1 VASACR
7 SGQIVARTRL
17 SEHWPPLITVHFPPP
32 LSTWHC
38 SVRGTT
44 ATVLNDLFTL
54 RARCGGAHSLRWL
67 RSRRSHS
74 ASARARRSLLSL
86 KRCCCAR
93 CLTGRPIDWSSPP
106 PRCDNATPSI
116 FPSRVRTFDLHR
128 GANFLTLVGGA
139 VVIGRTF
146 TDADGQ
152 PLTGK
157 DAGPPEQPYLLRA
170 TTVAVLSYDYW
181 QRRY

>member
-1 VASACR
+1 MRQRNAVDLPF
-7 SGQIVARTRL
+7 SG
-17 SEHWPPLITVHFPPP
+17 PDF
-32 LSTWHC
+32 
-38 SVRGTT
+38 
-44 ATVLNDLFTL
+44 
-54 RARCGGAHSLRWL
+54 
-67 RSRRSHS
+67 
-74 ASARARRSLLSL
+74 
-86 KRCCCAR
+86 
-93 CLTGRPIDWSSPP
+93 
-106 PRCDNATPSI
+106 
-116 FPSRVRTFDLHR
+116 FDLHR